1 MKVAITGST
10 STGKTTLA
18 NELMKDF
25 RIKERLEIVLNAD
38 ARSIIRELGCRSMDI
53 MTREQNREFQILY
66 FKKKK
71 KMENNLEN
79 FLVERSFVDVAA
91 YWLIRDTYDLGIEEQ
106 DKLIFPCYE
115 ESKKYDLH
123 IYLPFGLIPFE
134 DDGYRPSNIE
144 FNKEICRQT
153 KKFLTEWNL
162 NYIEIKTGDLEQRI
176 NIVTK
181 EILKLTK

>member
-1 MKVAITGST
+1 MKIALTGST

-25 RIKERLEIVLNAD
+25 RIKEKLEIVLNAD
-38 ARSIIRELGCRSMDI
+38 ARSIIRELGCKSMDL
-53 MTREQNREFQILY
+53 MTREQNREFQMLY
-66 FKKKK
+66 FIKKK
-71 KMENNLEN
+71 KMENNLDD
-79 FLVERSFVDVAA
+79 FLVERSFVDIAA
-91 YWLIRDTYDLGIEEQ
+91 YWLIRDTYDLNIDEQ
-106 DKLIFPCYE
+106 NKLLLPCYE

-144 FNKEICRQT
+144 FNKKICRQT

-162 NYIEIKTGDLEQRI
+162 KYIEIKTDDLKQRTD
-176 NIVTK
+176 IVTK
-181 EILKLTK
+181 EILKLT